1 MRIFCPRGSIRPGKQ
16 AGCGVPRKR
25 LPPLAIPQ
33 RPKRWPRS
41 RRYHRCRHQQDKEL
55 LEARSYL
62 SAWPCKSSN
71 PARFI
76 IPGEDVRSSRRPP
89 PGFHRRYFT
98 AGRRKAHMKHS
109 KFLKRDLIL
118 NRTTVNRI
126 CSVAFKPKNV
136 AASTVAILYYL
147 AFARCSHTTSSTI
160 LVPISENAQKM
171 LMQNS
176 ASSPITVTINSGRA
190 EDHAEFSAAFMKH
203 VHARG
208 WPDLDHVFYPK

>member
-1 MRIFCPRGSIRPGKQ
+1 
-16 AGCGVPRKR
+16 
-25 LPPLAIPQ
+25 
-33 RPKRWPRS
+33 
-41 RRYHRCRHQQDKEL
+41 
-55 LEARSYL
+55 
-62 SAWPCKSSN
+62 
-71 PARFI
+71 
-76 IPGEDVRSSRRPP
+76 
-89 PGFHRRYFT
+89 
-98 AGRRKAHMKHS
+98 MKHS